1 MVNFIACDNN
11 EEDLKFISNV
21 IDNVMMG
28 NEIAYKK
35 HLYTEYGDKFNSEIL
50 NGKLANKIYLLDIQV
65 PKKSGIDVARQI
77 RENDVDSVIIFITS
91 FNDLGANVL
100 RNELMALTF
109 INKLDGAEERLKS
122 AIQKS
127 LKILN
132 IKNIIRFNDHGVI
145 YTIPSNDIIY
155 ITRDTVER
163 KCVIKTEYNDFK
175 VKKSLSELLN
185 MLGENFVETH
195 RSCIVNKRRIRK
207 FDKKKR
213 IIMFDTGDTIDLIS
227 DNFKRGVEL

>member
-1 MVNFIACDNN
+1 MVNFVACDNN
-11 EEDLKFISNV
+11 QEDLKFISKV
-21 IDNVMMG
+21 IDNVMMN

-35 HLYTEYGDKFNSEIL
+35 HLYTSYDSKFDKEIL
-50 NGKLANKIYLLDIQV
+50 ETKLSNKIYLLDIQV

-109 INKLDGAEERLKS
+109 INKMDSAEERLTS
-122 AIQKS
+122 AIQKA

-132 IKNIIRFNDHGVI
+132 IKSVVRFKDHGVI
-145 YTIPSNDIIY
+145 YTIPANDIIY

-163 KCVIKTEYNDFK
+163 KCIIKTEYSDFK
-175 VKKSLSELLN
+175 VKKSLSELLS
-185 MLGENFVETH
+185 MLGDNFIETH
-195 RSCIVNKRRIRK
+195 RSCIVNKKRIRK
-207 FDKKKR
+207 FDKKNR
-213 IIMFDTGDTIDLIS
+213 IITFDTGDTIDIIS
-227 DNFKRGVEL
+227 DNFRRGVEI